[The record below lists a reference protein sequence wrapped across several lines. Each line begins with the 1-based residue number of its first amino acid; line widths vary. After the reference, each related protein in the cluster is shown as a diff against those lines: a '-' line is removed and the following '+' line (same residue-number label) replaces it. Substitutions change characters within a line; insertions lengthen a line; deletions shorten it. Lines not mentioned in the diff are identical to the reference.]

1 MPEPITPPPRYRRLS
16 FLLAGCLL
24 IGVGVQFVDAINDN
38 SIRNAISLIA
48 VGIAYIGS
56 LIWLYRTLAP
66 RWSRIGAALIAVA
79 LLIVPACL
87 FRIRGFS
94 GEIIPQVEYRF
105 AKSRQLL
112 TAPAGDAADLAST
125 PEATDAAI
133 PKEFPQFLGPQR
145 NGVLARRDFA
155 IPADGIFP
163 VPLWRIEIGEGWGGF
178 AISGQRCVTLEQ
190 RGDQEC
196 VTCYRLQDG
205 ALLWIHEEPARH
217 ENPLGG
223 IGPRSTP
230 TIQGEQVFVQGATGI
245 VKCLDLNSGEMIWR
259 RELLEIAGWDQS
271 QSESQI
277 AWGRAGS
284 PLLVNDLCILP
295 LGGPDDPTQ
304 DLQVDGVAIQGRG
317 LIALDAATGA
327 VRWVG
332 GKDQISYASP
342 IRMTLAGVD
351 QIVIVNENSVS
362 GHALDDGQ
370 TLWTTRWP
378 GQSNGSANCASAV
391 QVDDHSLLVGKA
403 YGTGSAIYEITQED
417 GGLTV
422 TDRWKK
428 PGILKT
434 KFTHACVSGGQAF
447 GLSDG
452 TLECVELKD
461 GRRLWAQSRGAR
473 YGHGQMLLVEDLLV
487 IQAEAGNLAL
497 VSANTERFEELAVAE
512 GLSAKTWNIP
522 SVAGRYLLVRN
533 DAEAI
538 CYQLPPREA
547 TEVLAADP
555 AGADQPAESEAPASE
570 APAASEDPTTD
581 SPEPSPSVAD

>member
-1 MPEPITPPPRYRRLS
+1 MTEPITPPLRFRRLL

-24 IGVGVQFVDAINDN
+24 IGLGVQFIAAINDN

-48 VGIAYIGS
+48 AGVAYVGS

-66 RWSRIGAALIAVA
+66 RWSRIGAALLALA
-79 LLIVPACL
+79 LLIVPATL
-87 FRIRGFS
+87 FRLRGFS
-94 GEIIPQVEYRF
+94 GEIIPQLEYRF
-105 AKSRQLL
+105 AKARQLR
-112 TAPAGDAADLAST
+112 TEPASDAAEPAST
-125 PEATDAAI
+125 PEAMDAAT
-133 PKEFPQFLGPQR
+133 PTEFPQFLGPQR
-145 NGVLARRDFA
+145 NGVLARREFA
-155 IPADGIFP
+155 IPADGNFP
-163 VPLWRIEIGEGWGGF
+163 APLWQIEVGEGWGGF
-178 AISGQRCVTLEQ
+178 AVSGQRCVTLEQ

-205 ALLWIHEEPARH
+205 ALLWIHEEPVRH
-217 ENPLGG
+217 QNPLGG

-230 TIQGEQVFVQGATGI
+230 TIRGEQVFVQGATGI
-245 VKCLDLNSGEMIWR
+245 VLCLDLNSGEAVWR
-259 RELLEIAGWDQS
+259 RELLTIAGWDQS
-271 QSESQI
+271 QSEGQV

-284 PLLVNDLCILP
+284 PLIANDLCILP
-295 LGGPDDPTQ
+295 LGGPDDRP
-304 DLQVDGVAIQGRG
+304 DDREVDNIPIRGRS

-332 GKDQISYASP
+332 GDDQISYASP

-351 QIVIVNENSVS
+351 QIVIVNEKSVS
-362 GHALDDGQ
+362 GHALEDGR
-370 TLWTTRWP
+370 TLWTTPWP

-391 QVDDHSLLVGKA
+391 QVDDHSVLVGKA
-403 YGTGSAIYEITQED
+403 YGTGSAIYEITQEN
-417 GGLTV
+417 GELTV

-428 PGILKT
+428 PSILKT
-434 KFTHACVSGGQAF
+434 KFTHACVSGDQAF

-452 TLECVELKD
+452 TLECVDLKA

-487 IQAEAGNLAL
+487 IQAEAGNLAM
-497 VSANTERFEELAVAE
+497 VDANTERFEELATGE

-538 CYQLPPREA
+538 CYRLPARETNA
-547 TEVLAADP
+547 TTEAEP
-555 AGADQPAESEAPASE
+555 ATSATPAVDGS
-570 APAASEDPTTD
+570 
-581 SPEPSPSVAD
+581 EPSPAVAD

>member
-1 MPEPITPPPRYRRLS
+1 MPEPITSPLRYRRLS
-16 FLLAGCLL
+16 FLLTGCLL
-24 IGVGVQFVDAINDN
+24 VGVGVQFVDVINDN
-38 SIRNAISLIA
+38 SVRNAISLIA
-48 VGIAYIGS
+48 VGIAYVGS

-66 RWSRIGAALIAVA
+66 RWSRIGAALVTLT
-79 LLIVPACL
+79 LLIVPASL

-105 AKSRQLL
+105 AKPRQLL
-112 TAPAGDAADLAST
+112 TAPTGDVADLDPSRAS
-125 PEATDAAI
+125 ADAAI
-133 PKEFPQFLGPQR
+133 PTEFPQFLGPQR
-145 NGVLARRDFA
+145 NAVLNRRDFA
-155 IPADGIFP
+155 IPADGKFP
-163 VPLWRIEIGEGWGGF
+163 LPLWQIEVGEGWGGF

-205 ALLWIHEEPARH
+205 ALLWIREETARH
-217 ENPLGG
+217 QNPLGG
-223 IGPRSTP
+223 VGPRSTP
-230 TIQGEQVFVQGATGI
+230 TIQGDQVFVQGATGI
-245 VKCLDLNSGEMIWR
+245 VQCLDLSSGEVVWR
-259 RELLEIAGWDQS
+259 RDLLEIAGWDQS

-295 LGGPDDPTQ
+295 LGGPDDPPQ
-304 DLQVDGVAIQGRG
+304 DRQVDGVAIQGRS

-332 GKDQISYASP
+332 GQDQISYASP

-351 QIVIVNENSVS
+351 QIVIVNEKSVS
-362 GHALDDGQ
+362 GHALDDGK

-391 QVDDHSLLVGKA
+391 QVDDRSLLVGKA
-403 YGTGSAIYEITQED
+403 YGTGSAIYEIAEEN

-434 KFTHACVSGGQAF
+434 KFTHACVAGEQAF

-452 TLECVELKD
+452 TLECVELQD
-461 GRRLWAQSRGAR
+461 GRRRWAQSRGSR

-487 IQAEAGNLAL
+487 VQAEAGNLAL
-497 VSANTERFEELAVAE
+497 VSANTERFEELATGE

-547 TEVLAADP
+547 AAAAAADP
-555 AGADQPAESEAPASE
+555 TATEESAASE
-570 APAASEDPTTD
+570 APPEAAPVPKGPTPD
-581 SPEPSPSVAD
+581 GP